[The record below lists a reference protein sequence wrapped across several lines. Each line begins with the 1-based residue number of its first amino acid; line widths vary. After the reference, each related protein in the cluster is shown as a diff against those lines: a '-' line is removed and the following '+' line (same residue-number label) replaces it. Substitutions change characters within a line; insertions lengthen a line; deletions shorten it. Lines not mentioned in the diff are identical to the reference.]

1 MYMYNNFDIT
11 RRLIRLKCRVDKE
24 KMEFELVAFMFAS
37 TLHWKLFVS
46 YEVKFYSHLRQS
58 IQS

>member
-37 TLHWKLFVS
+37 TLH
-46 YEVKFYSHLRQS
+46 
-58 IQS
+58 